1 MNQSGISSEAL
12 NHISHPLQ
20 EEHLNLGPLLIL
32 QKQIFSDP
40 PPEKYRVSQNLENVQ
55 VVSA

>member
-20 EEHLNLGPLLIL
+20 EVHLNLGPLLE
-32 QKQIFSDP
+32 KRIFSDP